1 MYEKKGEGENFESE
15 KIFGENKREKI
26 LETLGVNK
34 IAKEE
39 IKIKGKEREFDIWFF
54 WKEKYICKNKL
65 FYFGWHVEPDY
76 QSYGYWSVLSR
87 LDIRQTPS
95 A

>member
-39 IKIKGKEREFDIWFF
+39 IKIKGKEREFDI
-54 WKEKYICKNKL
+54 
-65 FYFGWHVEPDY
+65 
-76 QSYGYWSVLSR
+76 
-87 LDIRQTPS
+87 
-95 A
+95 